1 MEQKQY
7 EQMVD
12 GKWHYHIEVV
22 EHTKS
27 NAGHR
32 TIYVVSS
39 ALEIFG
45 QIRQANLQRGFSC
58 EAEDYILLYRGKR
71 ITSQAID
78 KKYERYCRE
87 LGFVK
92 KGNHKT
98 RKTCLTKIA
107 DNPNI
112 NLKDAMQFSGHRDV
126 QTYIKHYCFSRYSDE
141 QKRNE
146 LEKTLNFS
154 PKEECKKV

>member
-7 EQMVD
+7 EQKPD

-27 NAGHR
+27 DAGYR

-39 ALEIFG
+39 AMEIFSK
-45 QIRQANLQRGFSC
+45 IKQANLERGFSC
-58 EAEDYILLYRGKR
+58 NAEDYVFLYRGNR

-146 LEKTLNFS
+146 LEKTLNS
-154 PKEECKKV
+154 VPKKECKKV

>member
-1 MEQKQY
+1 MSKYEMYQKLEY
-7 EQMVD
+7 LVEL
-12 GKWHYHIEVV
+12 GELPSNPFSAFKINPSLFTPVV
-22 EHTKS
+22 EK
-27 NAGHR
+27 
-32 TIYVVSS
+32 
-39 ALEIFG
+39 E
-45 QIRQANLQRGFSC
+45 ANLERGFSC
-58 EAEDYILLYRGKR
+58 NAEDYVFLYRGNR

-87 LGFVK
+87 LGFFK

-146 LEKTLNFS
+146 LEKTLNS
-154 PKEECKKV
+154 VPKKECKKV

>member
-27 NAGHR
+27 NAGYR

-39 ALEIFG
+39 ALEIFE

-58 EAEDYILLYRGKR
+58 EAE
-71 ITSQAID
+71 
-78 KKYERYCRE
+78 
-87 LGFVK
+87 
-92 KGNHKT
+92 
-98 RKTCLTKIA
+98 
-107 DNPNI
+107 
-112 NLKDAMQFSGHRDV
+112 
-126 QTYIKHYCFSRYSDE
+126 
-141 QKRNE
+141 
-146 LEKTLNFS
+146 
-154 PKEECKKV
+154 